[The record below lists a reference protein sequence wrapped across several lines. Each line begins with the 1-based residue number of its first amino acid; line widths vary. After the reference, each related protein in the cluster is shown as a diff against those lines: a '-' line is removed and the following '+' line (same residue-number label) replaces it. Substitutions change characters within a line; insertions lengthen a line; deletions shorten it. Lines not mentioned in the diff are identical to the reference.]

1 MLLLCSLMQLSTTK
15 QPLNLGK
22 SKQRKYLKICVCKDL
37 ILGKNDSER
46 SIILG
51 ASHFCHTETN
61 NLFLQWLENKDKNA
75 WPEQFPD
82 LILLRE
88 KCLFWFP
95 YGIFCF
101 WFFIDI
107 IPILWE
113 QFF

>member
-1 MLLLCSLMQLSTTK
+1 MLLLCSLMLLSTTK
-15 QPLNLGK
+15 QPLKLGK

-61 NLFLQWLENKDKNA
+61 NLFLQWLENKEKNA

-88 KCLFWFP
+88 NVYFGFLTGF
-95 YGIFCF
+95 FC
-101 WFFIDI
+101 FFIDI